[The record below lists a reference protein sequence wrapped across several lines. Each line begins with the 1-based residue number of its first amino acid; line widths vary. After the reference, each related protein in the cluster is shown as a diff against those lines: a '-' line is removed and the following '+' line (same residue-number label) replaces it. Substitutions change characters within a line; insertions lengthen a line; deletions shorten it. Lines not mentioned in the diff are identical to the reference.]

1 MRAIH
6 QIVAGYAGG
15 DAISNEA
22 RVMRALFRKWGCESH
37 IYSELKRILPEL
49 RGEARDLAASR
60 GDFHPEDVVLL
71 HLSIGSDVN
80 DLFPQLP
87 GRKAILYHNI
97 TPSEYF
103 RGVAQSSPPKDAG
116 KIQQRWISFARCCR
130 RVFPQPAGGKHF
142 SRSSLRR

>member
-22 RVMRALFRKWGCESH
+22 RAMRALFRRWGYESQ
-37 IYSELKRILPEL
+37 IYSERKRILPEL
-49 RGEARDLAASR
+49 RSEARDLAAGR
-60 GDFHPEDVVLL
+60 GDFRPDDVVLL

-97 TPSEYF
+97 TPPEFF
-103 RGVAQSSPPKDAG
+103 RGVQEQTASLLDRG
-116 KIQQRWISFARCCR
+116 R
-130 RVFPQPAGGKHF
+130 R
-142 SRSSLRR
+142 